1 MDRPG
6 TQMWTLCVLMTWMC
20 VALAAPH
27 YMVAIPAVVEAGAES
42 RFSVS
47 LMKPSGIMVMT
58 ITLRTKQATLTL
70 LHKISSLEFHN
81 VFKFQV
87 PSGLKDEVA
96 DFEVELRG
104 AKFYS
109 KEVRKVMIRTYEP
122 MTFVQTDKP
131 IYLPGQTVKFR
142 VVTID
147 TKFRPATQ
155 LYDIINLEDPNSNKI
170 GQWLKETSNGK
181 ILQLSFSLNA
191 EAREGIYN
199 IIVSIG
205 ENKIYW
211 NFKVE
216 KYVLPKFEV
225 NIKAP
230 DKVSIGQEEIKV
242 KVCAQYTYKQSV
254 PGLITAEMCRPLYR
268 YIRETED
275 IKPPCFVETMEADES
290 GCATFVF
297 KMSTFKKIVKVV
309 QASLLLSAKV
319 EEEETGI
326 THQQEKRIEISFVIG
341 KLIFIDTP
349 KVYAMGS
356 DVEGKIK
363 AVDYDDTPIPDMPVY
378 LFEGEIRSERLTTD
392 CDGVA
397 DFTFSTDGY
406 NGDIYLSV
414 SINTTLDFSNHDS
427 YNVEE
432 GYFEILQHK
441 ISMTRDVS
449 VDSKTVS
456 SLEVQKKEKPIPCDT
471 VEKISVKFTIVG
483 ERQGTAT
490 FIYVVLARGA
500 IVMQGYGKI
509 EVQDQT
515 VTQGEMSINIRVSPE
530 MSPDVQLVA
539 YAVLPSEMVI
549 AHSADFSTEKCFRHK
564 VSLEFF
570 PSSAVPGEGNTLQVT
585 AQPNSLCGVSIVDQ
599 SVLIKEPGKSL
610 DSNRIF
616 DLLPITKVYYIPF
629 EVLDTIECLVVRPKR
644 SIWPRPD
651 VTDDPY
657 TVFTNVGLK
666 MATNLGVRVPSCLQ
680 YEGRKYVPD
689 QGYVVF
695 YEPMPM
701 NPQLAEASGGT
712 LPPPI
717 VTVRT
722 FFPETW
728 IWDLIEI
735 GETGTK
741 NVPLTVPDTI
751 TTWETEA
758 FCLSSQGFG
767 LAPRKE
773 LTVFQ
778 PFFLELSLPYSII
791 RGENFE
797 LKATVFNYLS
807 SCIMVT
813 VTPAPSSDFTLF
825 PYLEDEFRT
834 CLCGNERKSFRWTL
848 TPSVIGDVIVSATA
862 EAVVSDI
869 TCNNEVV
876 SVPERGRSDT
886 VSRTLKVKAEG
897 IEKIKS
903 SNLLLCPNDETLTEE
918 VEIQLPEDEIDGSG
932 RSLVSVL
939 GDIMGRALK
948 NLDGLLRMPYG
959 CAEQNMAVLAPNI
972 YILQYLEDTKQLTP
986 DIKAKGTNFL
996 TSGYQRQLN
1005 YKNND
1010 GAFSTFGSGGSGNTW
1025 LTAFTMRSFV
1035 KAQNFIFIDP
1045 KVINDAMIWLTNS
1058 QKGSGNFKLMGK
1070 FFNNQIKGGVSDE
1083 VIITAYITAA
1093 FLEMN
1098 PTVTETV
1105 TKSLSCLKKTIDN
1118 VANTYATALQA
1129 YVFTLAGDMETSYKL
1144 LSHLDSVAI
1153 KEGGFTHWAQTA
1165 TNRYLSVSVEMT
1177 SYVLL
1182 ALLSPY
1188 SLPAAP
1194 PSPEALGYASGIVRW
1209 LTRQQK
1215 YYGGF
1220 SSTQDT
1226 VVALQALALYSTLV
1240 FNPEGSSSV
1249 NVKFSDEEID
1259 FEVNQD
1265 NKLVYQEQ
1273 LVMDQTGKYTVE
1285 VEGNACVSVQISY
1298 HYNVPPTPIATTL
1311 DVEVSTKAECSSSST
1326 RPTMTLTLKIV
1337 YTGKRETTNM
1347 VIVDIKMLSGFV
1359 PDEKSL
1365 KELKGEAQVERIEH
1379 EDDHVVVY
1387 IKELSKD
1394 IPIQYD
1400 LELRQELP
1408 VSDLKPAVVKIYD
1421 YYQQSDQ
1428 DEANYN
1434 YPCVAGDQDEANY
1447 NYPFVAGKV

>member
-1 MDRPG
+1 DSRWRSLCWKCCLNLTF
-6 TQMWTLCVLMTWMC
+6 TQPNDMLRT
-20 VALAAPH
+20 
-27 YMVAIPAVVEAGAES
+27 IPAVVEAGAES

-47 LMKPSGIMVMT
+47 LMKPSRNMVMT

-87 PSGLKDEVA
+87 RLKDEVA

-155 LYDIINLEDPNSNKI
+155 LVSDPNSNKI

-275 IKPPCFVETMEADES
+275 IKPPCFVETMEVHYTIQVDI
-290 GCATFVF
+290 T
-297 KMSTFKKIVKVV
+297 KYKKSCNTL
-309 QASLLLSAKV
+309 ASFS
-319 EEEETGI
+319 GI

-406 NGDIYLSV
+406 NGDIYLSLICSV
-414 SINTTLDFSNHDS
+414 SSF
-427 YNVEE
+427 

-509 EVQDQT
+509 ESVSLFL

-610 DSNRIF
+610 DSNR
-616 DLLPITKVYYIPF
+616 V
-629 EVLDTIECLVVRPKR
+629 
-644 SIWPRPD
+644 
-651 VTDDPY
+651 
-657 TVFTNVGLK
+657 
-666 MATNLGVRVPSCLQ
+666 MAGQLILNCVCSSS
-680 YEGRKYVPD
+680 
-689 QGYVVF
+689 GYVVF

-886 VSRTLKVKAEG
+886 VSRTLKVKVG
-897 IEKIKS
+897 ILKFLFIRRS
-903 SNLLLCPNDETLTEE
+903 FLCLFTDETLTEE

-1129 YVFTLAGDMETSYKL
+1129 YVFTLAETWKP
-1144 LSHLDSVAI
+1144 
-1153 KEGGFTHWAQTA
+1153 TA

-1249 NVKFSDEEID
+1249 NVKSTGDG
-1259 FEVNQD
+1259 
-1265 NKLVYQEQ
+1265 
-1273 LVMDQTGKYTVE
+1273 DQTGKYTVE

-1311 DVEVSTKAECSSSST
+1311 DASV
-1326 RPTMTLTLKIV
+1326 TLSKIYFFLLCYR

-1434 YPCVAGDQDEANY
+1434 YPCVAGNHL
-1447 NYPFVAGKV
+1447 

>member
-1 MDRPG
+1 M
-6 TQMWTLCVLMTWMC
+6 
-20 VALAAPH
+20 
-27 YMVAIPAVVEAGAES
+27 
-42 RFSVS
+42 
-47 LMKPSGIMVMT
+47 
-58 ITLRTKQATLTL
+58 
-70 LHKISSLEFHN
+70 
-81 VFKFQV
+81 
-87 PSGLKDEVA
+87 
-96 DFEVELRG
+96 
-104 AKFYS
+104 
-109 KEVRKVMIRTYEP
+109 RK
-122 MTFVQTDKP
+122 
-131 IYLPGQTVKFR
+131 
-142 VVTID
+142 
-147 TKFRPATQ
+147 
-155 LYDIINLEDPNSNKI
+155 
-170 GQWLKETSNGK
+170 
-181 ILQLSFSLNA
+181 
-191 EAREGIYN
+191 
-199 IIVSIG
+199 
-205 ENKIYW
+205 
-211 NFKVE
+211 
-216 KYVLPKFEV
+216 
-225 NIKAP
+225 
-230 DKVSIGQEEIKV
+230 
-242 KVCAQYTYKQSV
+242 
-254 PGLITAEMCRPLYR
+254 
-268 YIRETED
+268 RETD
-275 IKPPCFVETMEADES
+275 CYNTV
-290 GCATFVF
+290 FVF
-297 KMSTFKKIVKVV
+297 
-309 QASLLLSAKV
+309 
-319 EEEETGI
+319 
-326 THQQEKRIEISFVIG
+326 
-341 KLIFIDTP
+341 
-349 KVYAMGS
+349 
-356 DVEGKIK
+356 
-363 AVDYDDTPIPDMPVY
+363 
-378 LFEGEIRSERLTTD
+378 
-392 CDGVA
+392 
-397 DFTFSTDGY
+397 
-406 NGDIYLSV
+406 
-414 SINTTLDFSNHDS
+414 
-427 YNVEE
+427 
-432 GYFEILQHK
+432 
-441 ISMTRDVS
+441 
-449 VDSKTVS
+449 
-456 SLEVQKKEKPIPCDT
+456 
-471 VEKISVKFTIVG
+471 
-483 ERQGTAT
+483 
-490 FIYVVLARGA
+490 
-500 IVMQGYGKI
+500 
-509 EVQDQT
+509 
-515 VTQGEMSINIRVSPE
+515 
-530 MSPDVQLVA
+530 
-539 YAVLPSEMVI
+539 
-549 AHSADFSTEKCFRHK
+549 
-564 VSLEFF
+564 
-570 PSSAVPGEGNTLQVT
+570 
-585 AQPNSLCGVSIVDQ
+585 
-599 SVLIKEPGKSL
+599 
-610 DSNRIF
+610 
-616 DLLPITKVYYIPF
+616 LPIN
-629 EVLDTIECLVVRPKR
+629 R
-644 SIWPRPD
+644 
-651 VTDDPY
+651 
-657 TVFTNVGLK
+657 
-666 MATNLGVRVPSCLQ
+666 
-680 YEGRKYVPD
+680 
-689 QGYVVF
+689 
-695 YEPMPM
+695 
-701 NPQLAEASGGT
+701 
-712 LPPPI
+712 
-717 VTVRT
+717 
-722 FFPETW
+722 
-728 IWDLIEI
+728 
-735 GETGTK
+735 ETGTK

-807 SCIMVT
+807 SCIMIYLYVLIMLYKKSVLILINVLCKSPIIYYFVISSVQVT

-825 PYLEDEFRT
+825 PNPEDEFRT

-903 SNLLLCPNDETLTEE
+903 SNLLLCPNGNFA
-918 VEIQLPEDEIDGSG
+918 VFFYS
-932 RSLVSVL
+932 RVSVL
-939 GDIMGRALK
+939 LSGDIMGRALK

-986 DIKAKGTNFL
+986 DIEAKGTNFL

-1070 FFNNQIKGGVSDE
+1070 FFNNHIKGGVSDE

-1129 YVFTLAGDMETSYKL
+1129 YVFTLAGDMETSNKL

-1153 KEGGFTHWAQTA
+1153 KEGFTHWAQTA

-1240 FNPEGSSSV
+1240 FNPEGSSTV
-1249 NVKFSDEEID
+1249 IVKFSDEEID
-1259 FEVNQD
+1259 FEVDQD

-1311 DVEVSTKAECSSSST
+1311 DVEVSTKAELNFFLLCY
-1326 RPTMTLTLKIV
+1326 R

-1365 KELKGEAQVERIEH
+1365 KEPCPEQAVS
-1379 EDDHVVVY
+1379 DDHVVVY

-1421 YYQQSDQ
+1421 YYQQSKPDTFSFKI
-1428 DEANYN
+1428 YVLW
-1434 YPCVAGDQDEANY
+1434 C
-1447 NYPFVAGKV
+1447 

>member
-1 MDRPG
+1 
-6 TQMWTLCVLMTWMC
+6 
-20 VALAAPH
+20 
-27 YMVAIPAVVEAGAES
+27 
-42 RFSVS
+42 
-47 LMKPSGIMVMT
+47 MT

-155 LYDIINLEDPNSNKI
+155 LVSDPNSNKI

-275 IKPPCFVETMEADES
+275 IKPPCFVETME
-290 GCATFVF
+290 
-297 KMSTFKKIVKVV
+297 V
-309 QASLLLSAKV
+309 QLPYN
-319 EEEETGI
+319 
-326 THQQEKRIEISFVIG
+326 
-341 KLIFIDTP
+341 TP
-349 KVYAMGS
+349 
-356 DVEGKIK
+356 
-363 AVDYDDTPIPDMPVY
+363 
-378 LFEGEIRSERLTTD
+378 ERRPP
-392 CDGVA
+392 
-397 DFTFSTDGY
+397 
-406 NGDIYLSV
+406 
-414 SINTTLDFSNHDS
+414 

-490 FIYVVLARGA
+490 FIYVVSDGL
-500 IVMQGYGKI
+500 
-509 EVQDQT
+509 
-515 VTQGEMSINIRVSPE
+515 TQGEMSINIRVSPE

-549 AHSADFSTEKCFRHK
+549 AHSADFSTEKCFSISLCQ

-610 DSNRIF
+610 DSNRVMIF

-651 VTDDPY
+651 
-657 TVFTNVGLK
+657 NVGLK

-680 YEGRKYVPD
+680 YGGRKYVPD
-689 QGYVVF
+689 QGDLFIYCYVVF

-903 SNLLLCPNDETLTEE
+903 SNLLLCPNGNFA
-918 VEIQLPEDEIDGSG
+918 VFFYS
-932 RSLVSVL
+932 RVSVL
-939 GDIMGRALK
+939 LSGDIMGRALK

-1070 FFNNQIKGGVSDE
+1070 FFNNQIKSYDLLLLL
-1083 VIITAYITAA
+1083 IIL
-1093 FLEMN
+1093 FSLN
-1098 PTVTETV
+1098 LLQETV
-1105 TKSLSCLKKTIDN
+1105 TKSLS
-1118 VANTYATALQA
+1118 
-1129 YVFTLAGDMETSYKL
+1129 FTLT
-1144 LSHLDSVAI
+1144 
-1153 KEGGFTHWAQTA
+1153 TA

-1249 NVKFSDEEID
+1249 NVNEPG
-1259 FEVNQD
+1259 QQAG
-1265 NKLVYQEQ
+1265 YQEHCFSA
-1273 LVMDQTGKYTVE
+1273 QTYLNYKNPLQEPQIV
-1285 VEGNACVSVQISY
+1285 CVPANKKASV
-1298 HYNVPPTPIATTL
+1298 TL
-1311 DVEVSTKAECSSSST
+1311 S
-1326 RPTMTLTLKIV
+1326 KIYFFLLCYR

-1347 VIVDIKMLSGFV
+1347 VIVDIKMLSGF
-1359 PDEKSL
+1359 
-1365 KELKGEAQVERIEH
+1365 LKGEAQVERIEH

-1421 YYQQSDQ
+1421 YYQQSKPDTFSAL
-1428 DEANYN
+1428 DIIYRDH
-1434 YPCVAGDQDEANY
+1434 YSL
-1447 NYPFVAGKV
+1447 

>member
-1 MDRPG
+1 
-6 TQMWTLCVLMTWMC
+6 
-20 VALAAPH
+20 
-27 YMVAIPAVVEAGAES
+27 MVAIPAVVEAGAES

-47 LMKPSGIMVMT
+47 LMKPSRNMVMT

-131 IYLPGQTVKFR
+131 IYLPGQTGK
-142 VVTID
+142 
-147 TKFRPATQ
+147 
-155 LYDIINLEDPNSNKI
+155 NLSCMK
-170 GQWLKETSNGK
+170 TSNGK

-275 IKPPCFVETMEADES
+275 IKPPCFS

-414 SINTTLDFSNHDS
+414 SINTTLDFSNHD
-427 YNVEE
+427 
-432 GYFEILQHK
+432 YFVSSF

-490 FIYVVLARGA
+490 FIYVVSDGCSLR
-500 IVMQGYGKI
+500 
-509 EVQDQT
+509 ED
-515 VTQGEMSINIRVSPE
+515 MSINIRVSPE

-651 VTDDPY
+651 
-657 TVFTNVGLK
+657 NVGLK

-680 YEGRKYVPD
+680 YGGRKYVPD

-903 SNLLLCPNDETLTEE
+903 SNLLLCPNGNFAVIQILHL
-918 VEIQLPEDEIDGSG
+918 EIKGQFGCMCTHSE
-932 RSLVSVL
+932 SVL
-939 GDIMGRALK
+939 LSGDIMGRALK

-1070 FFNNQIKGGVSDE
+1070 FFNNQIKSYDLLLLL
-1083 VIITAYITAA
+1083 IIL
-1093 FLEMN
+1093 FSLN
-1098 PTVTETV
+1098 LLQETV
-1105 TKSLSCLKKTIDN
+1105 TKSLS
-1118 VANTYATALQA
+1118 
-1129 YVFTLAGDMETSYKL
+1129 FTLT
-1144 LSHLDSVAI
+1144 
-1153 KEGGFTHWAQTA
+1153 TA

-1249 NVKFSDEEID
+1249 NVKSTGDG
-1259 FEVNQD
+1259 
-1265 NKLVYQEQ
+1265 
-1273 LVMDQTGKYTVE
+1273 DQTGKYTVE
-1285 VEGNACVSVQISY
+1285 VEGNACVSVQAS
-1298 HYNVPPTPIATTL
+1298 VTL
-1311 DVEVSTKAECSSSST
+1311 S
-1326 RPTMTLTLKIV
+1326 KIYFFLLCYR

-1347 VIVDIKMLSGFV
+1347 VIVDIKMLSGF
-1359 PDEKSL
+1359 
-1365 KELKGEAQVERIEH
+1365 LKGEAQVERIEH

-1434 YPCVAGDQDEANY
+1434 YPCVAGNHL
-1447 NYPFVAGKV
+1447 

>member
-1 MDRPG
+1 PHHRIVDGQSASPHP
-6 TQMWTLCVLMTWMC
+6 
-20 VALAAPH
+20 LAPYPSSCILSH
-27 YMVAIPAVVEAGAES
+27 LSPYPFWDLAED
-42 RFSVS
+42 FCLLIS
-47 LMKPSGIMVMT
+47 LMKPSRNMVMT

-131 IYLPGQTVKFR
+131 IYLPGQTGKNLSCMSYQK
-142 VVTID
+142 TI
-147 TKFRPATQ
+147 P
-155 LYDIINLEDPNSNKI
+155 
-170 GQWLKETSNGK
+170 TS
-181 ILQLSFSLNA
+181 
-191 EAREGIYN
+191 
-199 IIVSIG
+199 
-205 ENKIYW
+205 
-211 NFKVE
+211 
-216 KYVLPKFEV
+216 
-225 NIKAP
+225 
-230 DKVSIGQEEIKV
+230 
-242 KVCAQYTYKQSV
+242 
-254 PGLITAEMCRPLYR
+254 
-268 YIRETED
+268 
-275 IKPPCFVETMEADES
+275 
-290 GCATFVF
+290 
-297 KMSTFKKIVKVV
+297 
-309 QASLLLSAKV
+309 
-319 EEEETGI
+319 
-326 THQQEKRIEISFVIG
+326 
-341 KLIFIDTP
+341 
-349 KVYAMGS
+349 
-356 DVEGKIK
+356 
-363 AVDYDDTPIPDMPVY
+363 
-378 LFEGEIRSERLTTD
+378 
-392 CDGVA
+392 
-397 DFTFSTDGY
+397 
-406 NGDIYLSV
+406 
-414 SINTTLDFSNHDS
+414 
-427 YNVEE
+427 
-432 GYFEILQHK
+432 
-441 ISMTRDVS
+441 
-449 VDSKTVS
+449 
-456 SLEVQKKEKPIPCDT
+456 
-471 VEKISVKFTIVG
+471 
-483 ERQGTAT
+483 
-490 FIYVVLARGA
+490 
-500 IVMQGYGKI
+500 
-509 EVQDQT
+509 
-515 VTQGEMSINIRVSPE
+515 
-530 MSPDVQLVA
+530 
-539 YAVLPSEMVI
+539 
-549 AHSADFSTEKCFRHK
+549 
-564 VSLEFF
+564 
-570 PSSAVPGEGNTLQVT
+570 
-585 AQPNSLCGVSIVDQ
+585 
-599 SVLIKEPGKSL
+599 
-610 DSNRIF
+610 
-616 DLLPITKVYYIPF
+616 
-629 EVLDTIECLVVRPKR
+629 
-644 SIWPRPD
+644 
-651 VTDDPY
+651 
-657 TVFTNVGLK
+657 
-666 MATNLGVRVPSCLQ
+666 
-680 YEGRKYVPD
+680 
-689 QGYVVF
+689 
-695 YEPMPM
+695 
-701 NPQLAEASGGT
+701 
-712 LPPPI
+712 
-717 VTVRT
+717 
-722 FFPETW
+722 
-728 IWDLIEI
+728 
-735 GETGTK
+735 
-741 NVPLTVPDTI
+741 
-751 TTWETEA
+751 
-758 FCLSSQGFG
+758 
-767 LAPRKE
+767 
-773 LTVFQ
+773 
-778 PFFLELSLPYSII
+778 
-791 RGENFE
+791 
-797 LKATVFNYLS
+797 
-807 SCIMVT
+807 
-813 VTPAPSSDFTLF
+813 PSSDFTLF

-903 SNLLLCPNDETLTEE
+903 SNLLLCPNGNFA
-918 VEIQLPEDEIDGSG
+918 VFFYS
-932 RSLVSVL
+932 RVSVL
-939 GDIMGRALK
+939 LSGDIMGRALK

-1070 FFNNQIKGGVSDE
+1070 FFNNQIKSYDLLLLL
-1083 VIITAYITAA
+1083 IIL
-1093 FLEMN
+1093 FSLN
-1098 PTVTETV
+1098 LLQETV
-1105 TKSLSCLKKTIDN
+1105 TKSLS
-1118 VANTYATALQA
+1118 
-1129 YVFTLAGDMETSYKL
+1129 FTLT
-1144 LSHLDSVAI
+1144 
-1153 KEGGFTHWAQTA
+1153 TA

-1249 NVKFSDEEID
+1249 NVKSTGDG
-1259 FEVNQD
+1259 
-1265 NKLVYQEQ
+1265 
-1273 LVMDQTGKYTVE
+1273 DQTGKYTVE
-1285 VEGNACVSVQISY
+1285 VEGNACVSVQIVC
-1298 HYNVPPTPIATTL
+1298 VPANKKASVTL
-1311 DVEVSTKAECSSSST
+1311 S
-1326 RPTMTLTLKIV
+1326 KIYFFLLCYR

-1365 KELKGEAQVERIEH
+1365 KEPCPEQAVS
-1379 EDDHVVVY
+1379 DDHVVVY

-1434 YPCVAGDQDEANY
+1434 YPCVAGNHL
-1447 NYPFVAGKV
+1447 